1 MRLKTPRL
9 QTRQFSLAVRI
20 AARLAQHLRVAEAEP
35 HSVVIMISRECRL
48 GGDQFESINRSFQR
62 RSRKDRSLEMNVH
75 ATPDRIDYHLTRAFV
90 AIELQSQDRIDQA
103 VDRLAISLLVQA

>member
-1 MRLKTPRL
+1 
-9 QTRQFSLAVRI
+9 
-20 AARLAQHLRVAEAEP
+20 
-35 HSVVIMISRECRL
+35 
-48 GGDQFESINRSFQR
+48 
-62 RSRKDRSLEMNVH
+62 MNVH